1 MLSNE
6 ANQWEQK
13 LLDLARQGVTS
24 RRRELRPANV
34 NPDLLAQAYAHCES
48 MTAWHSRSFSLASR
62 LLPQEKRLATRAL
75 YAFCRTT
82 DDLVDHPSE
91 HTAEE
96 LCDWWRDSLTTK
108 PARYN
113 MVALAWSDARAR
125 FNIPRRY
132 AEQLIEGVAADLR
145 TTRYATFS
153 DLALYCYGVASTVGL
168 MSMHIIG
175 YESDE
180 AIPYAVKLGVALQ
193 LTNILRDIAE
203 DWDNGRVYL
212 PQDELAAFNLTERD
226 IAEGR
231 LTDRWRE
238 FMRFQIGRTRQLY
251 QEAWPGIA
259 MLNEDGRLAIVAAA
273 DFYRAILSNIEANN
287 YDVFSRRAH
296 ISKWAKL
303 RRLPQ
308 LWWQSRSMTMATV
321 GAAT

>member
-1 MLSNE
+1 MVARE
-6 ANQWEQK
+6 ATEWEK
-13 LLDLARQGVTS
+13 PLLDLALQGSKS
-24 RRRELRPANV
+24 RRRETDRVDVP
-34 NPDLLAQAYAHCES
+34 PDLLAQAYAHCES
-48 MTAWHSRSFSLASR
+48 VTAWHSRSFSLASR
-62 LLPQEKRLATRAL
+62 LLPEEKRQATRAL

-82 DDLVDHPSE
+82 DDLVDHPTE

-113 MVALAWSDARAR
+113 LVAVAWNDAHAR

-132 AEQLIEGVAADLR
+132 AEQLIEGVAADLH
-145 TTRYATFS
+145 TTRYATFT
-153 DLALYCYGVASTVGL
+153 DLAYYCYGVASTVGL

-175 YESDE
+175 YKSDE

-203 DWDNGRVYL
+203 DWDNNRLYL
-212 PQDELAAFNLTERD
+212 PQDELAAFQITELD

-231 LTDRWRE
+231 VTDRWRE
-238 FMRFQIGRTRQLY
+238 FMRFQIDRTRQLY